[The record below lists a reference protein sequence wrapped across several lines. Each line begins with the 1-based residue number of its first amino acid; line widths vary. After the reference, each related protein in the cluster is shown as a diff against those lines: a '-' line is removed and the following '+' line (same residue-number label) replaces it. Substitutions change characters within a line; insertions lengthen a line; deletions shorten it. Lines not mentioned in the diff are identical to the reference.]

1 MNGTSPCD
9 RIRDCRWR
17 QGWRG
22 DVLASIAGL
31 LLSLAFAPFDL
42 LPLAVLSPAILFLL
56 WLHAAPR
63 PAFRLGFA
71 YGLGMFGF
79 GVSWVFVSMYDNGGV
94 SLGLSLFL
102 TSLFVAFLA
111 LFPATLGYL
120 VARLCP
126 QEGPSAQCIKLALVF
141 PAAWVLAEWVRGWF
155 LTGFPWLH
163 LGYSQIDGPLAG
175 FGPVLGVYGISLV
188 AALSAGWLALVLLG
202 TRAQRI
208 GAVLGLALVWSGGLA
223 LQQVSWVHATGAPLK
238 VALLQGNIAQN
249 LKWLGDLREPTMALY
264 AQLTRANWDSDLI
277 VWPETAVPAL
287 YSTVEDFFD
296 ELGLEARERGSAL
309 LIGVIH
315 EEPDGRYYN
324 AVVTAGTA
332 APQFYYKRHL
342 VPFTEYLPMK
352 GLLGGLVAFMQ
363 VPMSDFSAGA
373 SAAPLAVAGGQQ
385 AAVSICYE
393 DAFGEETIESL
404 PRATLLVNV
413 TNDAWFGDS
422 IAPSQ
427 HLQIARMRS
436 LETGRPMLRAT
447 NTGLTAVVDARG
459 RLQSIAP
466 QFEVY
471 ALRDSVQPM
480 RGMTPYAHVGNGPVV
495 AAALL
500 ALFAALIVLR
510 RRRDVGEKSLSQ

>member
-1 MNGTSPCD
+1 MNGTPSLCD
-9 RIRDCRWR
+9 RIRAGRWQR
-17 QGWRG
+17 GWRG
-22 DVLASIAGL
+22 DVFALLAGL
-31 LLSLAFAPFDL
+31 LLPLAFAPFNA
-42 LPLAVLSPAILFLL
+42 LPLAVLSPAVLFLL
-56 WLHAAPR
+56 WLHTTPR
-63 PAFRLGFA
+63 HAFRRGFA
-71 YGLGMFGF
+71 YGLGMFGL

-120 VARLCP
+120 VVRLFP
-126 QEGPSAQCIKLALVF
+126 QESESAQRIKLVLIF

-155 LTGFPWLH
+155 LTGFPWLN

-175 FGPVLGVYGISLV
+175 FGPVLGVYGISLA
-188 AALSAGWLALVLLG
+188 AALSAGWFVLMLLG
-202 TRAQRI
+202 TRMQRI
-208 GAVLGLALVWSGGLA
+208 GAALGLALLWTGGFA
-223 LQQVSWVHATGAPLK
+223 LQQVSWVHPAGAPLK
-238 VALLQGNIAQN
+238 VTLLQGNIAQN
-249 LKWLGDLREPTMALY
+249 LKWLWDLREPTMELY
-264 AQLTRANWDSDLI
+264 AKLTRASWDSKLI

-287 YSTVEDFFD
+287 YSNVEDFFD
-296 ELGLEARERGSAL
+296 GLGREAREHDSAL

-352 GLLGGLVAFMQ
+352 GVLGGLVEFMQ
-363 VPMSDFSAGA
+363 VPMSDFSAGH
-373 SAAPLAVAGGQQ
+373 SAAPLAVAGQQ

-404 PRATLLVNV
+404 PAATLLVNV

-422 IAPSQ
+422 IAPPQ
-427 HLQIARMRS
+427 HLEIARMRS

-459 RLQSIAP
+459 RLQSVAP
-466 QFEVY
+466 QFQVY
-471 ALRDSVQPM
+471 ALHDTVQPM
-480 RGMTPYAHVGNGPVV
+480 QGMTPYARLGNWPVV
-495 AAALL
+495 TAAFLVL
-500 ALFAALIVLR
+500 FGSLFALR
-510 RRRDVGEKSLSQ
+510 RRRGAEPR

>member
-1 MNGTSPCD
+1 MNGTSLCD

-17 QGWRG
+17 HGWRG

-31 LLSLAFAPFDL
+31 LLPLAFAPFDL

-71 YGLGMFGF
+71 YGLGMFGL

-111 LFPATLGYL
+111 LFPATLGYF
-120 VARLCP
+120 VARLFP
-126 QEGPSAQCIKLALVF
+126 QEGPSAQRIKLALIF
-141 PAAWVLAEWVRGWF
+141 PAAWVLAEWARGWF

-175 FGPVLGVYGISLV
+175 FGPVLGVYGISLA

-208 GAVLGLALVWSGGLA
+208 GALLGLALAWSGGWA
-223 LQQVSWVHATGAPLK
+223 LQQVSWVQPAGAPLK

-287 YSTVEDFFD
+287 YSTVKDFFD
-296 ELGLEARERGSAL
+296 ELSHEARERGSAL

-373 SAAPLAVAGGQQ
+373 SAAPLTVAGQQ

-422 IAPSQ
+422 IAPPQ

-447 NTGLTAVVDARG
+447 NTGLTAVVDAHG

-510 RRRDVGEKSLSQ
+510 RRRDLGGKSPSQ